1 MRTER
6 SLIMRTLL
14 SLGLL
19 LSLAACLGE
28 VEDPRPKP
36 MPSPDGGHFDPGRK
50 PLPGGYGSG
59 SGSGSGSPL
68 LTQDAGLDMAIE
80 DAQPTDAQPGRV

>member
-1 MRTER
+1 MR
-6 SLIMRTLL
+6 ILL

-36 MPSPDGGHFDPGRK
+36 MPSPDGGQFDPGRK

-59 SGSGSGSPL
+59 SGSGSGSPMIIE
-68 LTQDAGLDMAIE
+68 DVAVDMVIE
-80 DAQPTDAQPGRV
+80 DAQVLDGGVLDFNPDM